1 MRFDFSFSSGFEIG
15 YVFSLVSIVTIFMSY
30 CVPWPDIKQINKT
43 KKNMMN
49 TPSLMTLLM
58 ARPQIL
64 GEKMKNRM
72 SFMALNNATD
82 SFDKHNLIGF
92 GKKGKLYKARIPYDR
107 LAAVKRLY
115 NSQYLLIPLLGF
127 YMESSERLLVYKY
140 MPNGNLYNWL
150 HPRNNNTKIL
160 DFHLRIKI
168 AIRLA
173 RGLAW
178 LHHNNFLIIHGN
190 LSSSCILLNRNF
202 EPKIS
207 NFGGAIS
214 DVYKYGV
221 LLLELLLGQDFYMP
235 KETVKERIS
244 HPSTTID
251 TLYRVVDKSLIG
263 RGDDAKIFGLL
274 DIARNCVEP
283 LPDERPTMLQVYKM
297 LIDVKKINNG
307 FED

>member
-1 MRFDFSFSSGFEIG
+1 
-15 YVFSLVSIVTIFMSY
+15 
-30 CVPWPDIKQINKT
+30 
-43 KKNMMN
+43 
-49 TPSLMTLLM
+49 
-58 ARPQIL
+58 
-64 GEKMKNRM
+64 M

-107 LAAVKRLY
+107 LAAVKR
-115 NSQYLLIPLLGF
+115 
-127 YMESSERLLVYKY
+127 
-140 MPNGNLYNWL
+140 
-150 HPRNNNTKIL
+150 
-160 DFHLRIKI
+160 
-168 AIRLA
+168 
-173 RGLAW
+173 
-178 LHHNNFLIIHGN
+178 
-190 LSSSCILLNRNF
+190 NF

-207 NFGGAIS
+207 NFGGAIVFS
-214 DVYKYGV
+214 KR
-221 LLLELLLGQDFYMP
+221 QDFYMP